1 MNLTTQLHLVL
12 GLGMSGAAPLLVPC
26 AFVARVG
33 TALPLLA
40 CFTLCPI
47 GDKRR
52 VVVLALL
59 TARLHLAVC
68 W

>member
-1 MNLTTQLHLVL
+1 VNLTTQLHLVL
-12 GLGMSGAAPLLVPC
+12 GLGMSGASPLLVPF

-33 TALPLLA
+33 TALPLVA
-40 CFTLCPI
+40 CFTLSVI
-47 GDKRR
+47 DDKRR

-59 TARLHLAVC
+59 TARLHLAVY